1 MKTKIIELQNNI
13 KTLHKEIADL
23 EKLAADNDTSGSTIN
38 ATLDD
43 LIEQKNDL
51 LISESL
57 GADKKTEIANLE
69 KLIKAARNELEKNN
83 EKARFVEAIQ
93 KRIEQK
99 HENLIGLKTK
109 HQDLV
114 TDYLRE
120 MADKKAAE
128 KEVLMNSLLDLA
140 CEIEALS
147 EISEPL
153 PFRRHS
159 YLSDATVKNSYFL
172 SSLQDRELIEK
183 QTIFDGTIKKIDEI
197 RKFLDNNK
205 IELLPA

>member
-13 KTLHKEIADL
+13 KVLHKEIADL

-93 KRIEQK
+93 KRIQQK
-99 HENLIGLKTK
+99 HENLSGLKTK
-109 HQDLV
+109 HQDLI

-120 MADKKAAE
+120 MADKKASE
-128 KEVLMNSLLDLA
+128 KAVLMNSLLDLA

-159 YLSDATVKNSYFL
+159 YLSDSAVKNSYFL
-172 SSLQDRELIEK
+172 SSLQDTYLIEK
-183 QTIFDGTIKKIDEI
+183 QIVIDGTVKKIGEI
-197 RKFLDNNK
+197 RKFLDSNK
-205 IELLPA
+205 IELFPA